1 MAIRRKSFD
10 FYLEVEGRV
19 LLYLIERVA
28 VTQGRR
34 MSLLGR
40 ELDFHLIGL

>member
-1 MAIRRKSFD
+1 MAIRRKSFG
-10 FYLEVEGRV
+10 FYLGVGGRV
-19 LLYLIERVA
+19 LLCLTERVA
-28 VTQGRR
+28 VIQGRR